1 MTAATEFLQHVSAI
15 GFALVGLVAVVQWY
29 RQRDRQGAYLA
40 LALGLFGLVSLTG
53 EIERDVG
60 LTRPDG
66 TSSAPPIIAA
76 ILGLVGL
83 GLFMGCAYAL
93 LLFRHQLLPVRRQ
106 ILRAVAVVMVVTGL
120 PLVPLTFDPAFAK
133 QNPGLVL
140 ALIIPLFVVWCLA
153 IGEPVYRM
161 WRVSG
166 TRPAVQRGRLRA
178 LAAGYGLIIVV
189 LVLAI
194 GVASVSPGQRLE
206 PASPVALAEQLVI
219 LLAVPILYVSFAPPR
234 WLRRSWRAAEEE
246 AFNEALH
253 DLLLGS
259 PNTSA
264 LAERGLS
271 WATRLVGA
279 EGGVM
284 INPDG
289 TILASRGVN
298 DLAIAESQPAST
310 PGRAGAPGRL
320 PGGEHTMTVPLT
332 LGEGTGRMVVVAGS
346 LTPAMGG
353 EESVRL
359 SQYAVSVGAAID
371 RMRLVEA
378 VRKSEEELRTANREL
393 EERVRS
399 RTAELEVSNLE
410 LQASNQELE
419 AFSYTV
425 AHDLRS
431 PLRAID
437 GFTRILSQEHAASLE
452 PAAQRY
458 LGLVAENARGMGS
471 LIDTMLTF
479 SRMGRQPLSL
489 QRVDPTEVARRV
501 AERVLADTDDR
512 VIHIDV
518 QPMPECDSDLVLLE
532 QVFGNLIGNA
542 VKFTRQRA
550 ETQITVAS
558 MPDPQASDVTAYF
571 VRDNGVGFDP
581 RYAHKLFA
589 LFQRL
594 HRAEEY
600 EGFGAGLAIVERIV
614 TRHGGRVWAE
624 STPGEG
630 AAFYFTL
637 KPATGSRRLR

>member
-40 LALGLFGLVSLTG
+40 FALGLFGLASLTG

-106 ILRAVAVVMVVTGL
+106 TLRAVAVVMVVTGL
-120 PLVPLTFDPAFAK
+120 PLVPLTFYPAFAK

-271 WATRLVGA
+271 WATRPVGA
-279 EGGVM
+279 EGG
-284 INPDG
+284 
-289 TILASRGVN
+289 
-298 DLAIAESQPAST
+298 
-310 PGRAGAPGRL
+310 
-320 PGGEHTMTVPLT
+320 
-332 LGEGTGRMVVVAGS
+332 
-346 LTPAMGG
+346 
-353 EESVRL
+353 
-359 SQYAVSVGAAID
+359 
-371 RMRLVEA
+371 
-378 VRKSEEELRTANREL
+378 
-393 EERVRS
+393 
-399 RTAELEVSNLE
+399 
-410 LQASNQELE
+410 
-419 AFSYTV
+419 
-425 AHDLRS
+425 
-431 PLRAID
+431 
-437 GFTRILSQEHAASLE
+437 
-452 PAAQRY
+452 
-458 LGLVAENARGMGS
+458 
-471 LIDTMLTF
+471 
-479 SRMGRQPLSL
+479 
-489 QRVDPTEVARRV
+489 
-501 AERVLADTDDR
+501 
-512 VIHIDV
+512 
-518 QPMPECDSDLVLLE
+518 
-532 QVFGNLIGNA
+532 
-542 VKFTRQRA
+542 
-550 ETQITVAS
+550 
-558 MPDPQASDVTAYF
+558 
-571 VRDNGVGFDP
+571 
-581 RYAHKLFA
+581 
-589 LFQRL
+589 
-594 HRAEEY
+594 
-600 EGFGAGLAIVERIV
+600 
-614 TRHGGRVWAE
+614 
-624 STPGEG
+624 
-630 AAFYFTL
+630 
-637 KPATGSRRLR
+637 